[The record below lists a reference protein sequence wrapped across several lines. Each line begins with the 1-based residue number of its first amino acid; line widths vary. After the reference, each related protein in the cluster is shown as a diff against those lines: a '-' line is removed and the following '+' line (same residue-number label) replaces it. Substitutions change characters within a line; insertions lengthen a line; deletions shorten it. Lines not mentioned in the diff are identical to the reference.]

1 MFVIIGII
9 LVIVAVLGGFA
20 LEGGAFLVLIQY
32 SEILIIV
39 GASLGALLISTP
51 GKLLGKIF
59 KSIIGTFKGGKVTR
73 AVYLDLLKLMHELFQ
88 VAQKEGVI
96 GLEQHVENPEKSK
109 IFTKYPGLL
118 ADKTVIH
125 FMTDTMRLVVVGG
138 AEPFDLEG
146 LMDADI
152 ETHHQ
157 ESSKP
162 GMILQ
167 KIGDSLPGLG
177 IVAAV
182 LGIVITMQAING
194 PPQEIGEKVAAALV
208 GTFLGILLSY
218 GFVQPLA
225 TNMEITAEEE
235 GRMFESIKA
244 GVVAFAKGMQPLIAV
259 EFARRTIFQDYRPTF
274 KEMEKALKGKP
285 NAAK

>member
-1 MFVIIGII
+1 MFVIIGIV

-20 LEGGAFLVLIQY
+20 MEGGPFLVLIQY

-39 GASLGALLISTP
+39 GASIGALLISTP
-51 GKLLGKIF
+51 GKLLGKVV
-59 KSIIGTFKGGKVTR
+59 KRVLDVFKGAKANR
-73 AVYLDLLKLMHELFQ
+73 AAYLDLLRLMYELFQ

-96 GLEQHVENPEKSK
+96 GLEQHVENPQKSK
-109 IFTKYPGLL
+109 IFGKYPKLL
-118 ADKTVIH
+118 GDEHILH
-125 FMTDTMRLVVVGG
+125 FLTDTMRLIVVGG
-138 AEPFDLEG
+138 AEPFDLES

-157 ESSKP
+157 ESLKP

-208 GTFLGILLSY
+208 GTFLGILISY

-225 TNMEITAEEE
+225 TNMDIVAEEE

-259 EFARRTIFQDYRPTF
+259 EFARRTIFQDFRPTF
-274 KEMEKALKGKP
+274 QEMEATLKGKP
-285 NAAK
+285 NAPK

>member
-1 MFVIIGII
+1 LFVIIGIVVV
-9 LVIVAVLGGFA
+9 LAAVLGGFA
-20 LEGGAFLVLIQY
+20 IEGGPFLVLIQY
-32 SEILIIV
+32 AEFIIIV
-39 GASLGALLISTP
+39 GASIGALLISTP
-51 GKLLGKIF
+51 RKLLTKII
-59 KSIIGTFKGGKVTR
+59 KKVTGTLKGGKIDQTL
-73 AVYLDLLKLMHELFQ
+73 YLNLLKLMYELFQ
-88 VAQKEGVI
+88 VGQKDGVI
-96 GLEQHVENPEKSK
+96 GLEQHVESPDKSK
-109 IFTKYPGLL
+109 IFSKYPTIVSNKHLL
-118 ADKTVIH
+118 H
-125 FMTDTMRLVVVGG
+125 FLTDTMRLLIVGG

-157 ESSKP
+157 EGSKP

-167 KIGDSLPGLG
+167 KIGDSMPGLG

-182 LGIVITMQAING
+182 LGIVITMQAIDG
-194 PPQEIGEKVAAALV
+194 PPAEIGHKVAAALV

-225 TNMEITAEEE
+225 TNLDLAAEEE
-235 GRMFESIKA
+235 GRMLEAMKA

-274 KEMEKALKGKP
+274 QEMEKALKGVK
-285 NAAK
+285 